1 MPDSRHQ
8 SGLRSREVGGQRGNQ
23 LRLDDTSGQ
32 ISAQLASD
40 HAAAELNLGYLTEPR
55 QQGGARARG
64 EGAELRTQ
72 EAIALHAARGIL
84 LSTWKLLGGAAA
96 KGGQL
101 ARDDYLGL
109 LRECG
114 ELCSSLGKYASE
126 HNGLEVDGE
135 EQRALLDRFVG
146 WEDGSN
152 TKPKAT
158 QPGEPVIAMTSPAGI
173 GFASSKA
180 IISYAGSNLD
190 GVAQQHLQ
198 LTAGQRFS
206 VNAGKGVSLFA
217 HHGGLHAIAHNG
229 RLLMQSQHD
238 DTAIDSARNMQLTA
252 TEGTATISAK
262 VILLVAAD
270 GSFLKLG
277 DGPPVLGSKEPLKF
291 HAPDFTFDKPQ
302 SMAAQF
308 PDFGTDGADQRLEL
322 RYPRG
327 AAGDDGEEPLGALV
341 EDMKMKVSLSDGS
354 SLDARS
360 DDQGKSELL
369 ARDAMHMAEI
379 VLSRGG
385 GN

>member
-1 MPDSRHQ
+1 WVRVASQWAGTGDSHCGNLTLPRVGTEVLVAFIGGDPDKPIIISQLYNARALPPPLSKNANLPTTRFL
-8 SGLRSREVGGQRGNQ
+8 SGIRSQEIQGWRANQ
-23 LRLDDTSGQ
+23 LRFDDTPRE

-206 VNAGKGVSLFA
+206 VNAGKGVSLF
-217 HHGGLHAIAHNG
+217 
-229 RLLMQSQHD
+229 
-238 DTAIDSARNMQLTA
+238 
-252 TEGTATISAK
+252 
-262 VILLVAAD
+262 
-270 GSFLKLG
+270 
-277 DGPPVLGSKEPLKF
+277 
-291 HAPDFTFDKPQ
+291 
-302 SMAAQF
+302 
-308 PDFGTDGADQRLEL
+308 
-322 RYPRG
+322 
-327 AAGDDGEEPLGALV
+327 
-341 EDMKMKVSLSDGS
+341 
-354 SLDARS
+354 
-360 DDQGKSELL
+360 
-369 ARDAMHMAEI
+369 
-379 VLSRGG
+379 
-385 GN
+385 